1 MNPFTKVRFL
11 STQIA
16 IDKDGVLLLGGFAR
30 IFDEKVWK
38 TNSIKQVSTKQRRV
52 PLTNE
57 ITETDVFGDTK
68 IIKVSTE
75 ALSIDRS
82 IPKSMI
88 QKQATDK
95 IPAINE
101 VKGIAYDPRS
111 NHQDHFFYSTSEK
124 GKK

>member
-88 QKQATDK
+88 QK
-95 IPAINE
+95 
-101 VKGIAYDPRS
+101 
-111 NHQDHFFYSTSEK
+111 
-124 GKK
+124 